1 PLAIA
6 CNPISQTSSCWLIG
20 VVVWLIYQGGPR
32 KYQARPRAVAI
43 PAVTT
48 SIWRVR
54 LRRRAGRSLATPSPG
69 RPLAASAACAGDVAG
84 STWAGP
90 GNSPVN
96 HARQVGG

>member
-1 PLAIA
+1 MRPLAIA

-20 VVVWLIYQGGPR
+20 VVVWLMYQGGPR

-54 LRRRAGRSLATPSPG
+54 LRRRAGRSLAASSPG
-69 RPLAASAACAGDVAG
+69 RPLAGDVAG
-84 STWAGP
+84 STRAGL